1 MGLIGLNSV
10 SMLEKELL
18 AELIT
23 GDKNAF
29 TNLYFTYSGQIYSK
43 ILRLTKCEETS
54 QEILQELFLKVWEKR
69 SQIDPEKPFRSYLF
83 TIAQNLMYDHF
94 RKVARDKVLVDS
106 LVSSAAMYYRSDDTE
121 VFEERMQCI
130 NKAIEQLPPVRRQ
143 VFKLSKIEGKSY
155 EEIALLLGISHST
168 ISDHIV
174 KANRAIKKYL
184 QMQGDVA
191 VAFLIW
197 AAL

>member
-1 MGLIGLNSV
+1 
-10 SMLEKELL
+10 MLEKELL

-29 TNLYFTYSGQIYSK
+29 TNLYFSYSGQVYSK

-54 QEILQELFLKVWEKR
+54 REILQELFLKVWEKR
-69 SQIDPEKPFRSYLF
+69 TQIDPEKPFKAYLF

-106 LVSSAAMYYRSDDTE
+106 LVSSAAMYYRAEESE
-121 VFEERMQCI
+121 VFEERLECI
-130 NKAIEQLPPVRRQ
+130 KKAIEQLPPARKQ

-155 EEIALLLGISHST
+155 EEIASLLEISHST

-184 QMQGDVA
+184 QAHGDVA
-191 VAFLIW
+191 VSLLIW
-197 AAL
+197 LLTDL